1 MDFVNFCISPEMNTL
16 YGKVAGEAPLNVKAT
31 TPANLAHL
39 SFTATEMEKFVYVPD
54 YAVVLG
60 QQDAWAKRWESDI
73 APLL

>member
-1 MDFVNFCISPEMNTL
+1 MD
-16 YGKVAGEAPLNVKAT
+16 
-31 TPANLAHL
+31 
-39 SFTATEMEKFVYVPD
+39 KFVYVPD